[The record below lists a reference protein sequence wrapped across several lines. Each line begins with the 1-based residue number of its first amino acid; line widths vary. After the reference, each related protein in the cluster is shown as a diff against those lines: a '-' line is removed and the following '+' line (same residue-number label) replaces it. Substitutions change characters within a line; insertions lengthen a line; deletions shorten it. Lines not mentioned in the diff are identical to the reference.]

1 MLAAYPWP
9 GNVRE
14 LKNVLESL
22 VIFHQTDTIS
32 AAELPADLRRKGGG
46 AADGGSVQ
54 CRTGEPRT
62 MGEIERRAIL
72 ETLELTGGR
81 RADAARILQIGL
93 RTLQRKLK
101 DYKQEGFYEG

>member
-1 MLAAYPWP
+1 MLAAHAWP

-22 VIFHQTDTIS
+22 VIFHQSDTIS
-32 AAELPADLRRKGGG
+32 AAELPPELRRVGTTAGGG
-46 AADGGSVQ
+46 GPVQ

-62 MGEIERRAIL
+62 MAEIERRAIL

-81 RADAARILQIGL
+81 RADAARTLQIGL

-101 DYKQEGFYEG
+101 DYKLEGFYEG